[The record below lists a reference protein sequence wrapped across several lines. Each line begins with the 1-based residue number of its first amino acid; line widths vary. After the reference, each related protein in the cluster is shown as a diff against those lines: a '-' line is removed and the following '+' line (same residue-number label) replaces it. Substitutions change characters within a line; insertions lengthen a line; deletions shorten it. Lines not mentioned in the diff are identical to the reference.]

1 MISVNPKNGKLIQV
15 YNDYNDEEIEDIL
28 NKSKTAFSIWKEY
41 SINSRSKLLDHL
53 AVQLHE

>member
-41 SINSRSKLLDHL
+41 SNKLK
-53 AVQLHE
+53 V